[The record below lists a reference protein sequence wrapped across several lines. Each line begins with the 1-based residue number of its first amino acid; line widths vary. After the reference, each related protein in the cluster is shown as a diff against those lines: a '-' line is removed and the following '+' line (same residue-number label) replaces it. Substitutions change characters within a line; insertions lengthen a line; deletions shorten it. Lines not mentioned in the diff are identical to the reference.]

1 MKTNFLLSVAFLL
14 TLIFCSM
21 ACQVKKANPAPL
33 KDYLHEPKADFEQR
47 MEWWQEARFGMFIHW
62 GLYSIPAGEWNGET
76 NHAEWI
82 RTTAQIPLET
92 YDTLVRHFNPVKFNA
107 NAWVK
112 MAKDAGMKY
121 IVITSKHHDG
131 FCLFDS
137 EETDFDVM
145 STPFQKD
152 ILKEL
157 AYACEQE
164 NIRLCFYHSI
174 MDWHHPDY
182 LPRRNWETER
192 TTGGADFNRYIQHLK
207 AQLKELT
214 TNYGD
219 IGVLWFD
226 GEWEDTWT
234 HEMGLDLYN
243 YVRNLKPNIIINN
256 RVDKGRGGMEGMT
269 SEGFAGDFGTPE
281 QEIPATGLPGV
292 DWESCMTMNDHW
304 GYNKFDKNFKS
315 SADLI
320 KKLVDIAS
328 KGGNFLL
335 NIGPTAEGLFPQ
347 ESIDRLH
354 DTGQWMKL
362 NGESIFGTD
371 ASPFAHLDWGRC
383 TKKEVGEDTYLY
395 LHVFDRPA
403 DGKLVLQGVANEP
416 AGAQF
421 LAYPD
426 VKLLPVQ
433 RHEDALVVEL
443 PPTLPD
449 PVNTVVILVLK
460 GKPEIHAAPV
470 TTVPHDI
477 FVHKLVVPLLAET
490 NADELHYTTTGT
502 MPTAKS
508 TLYNKAIP
516 IYETTTITARIFRG
530 ERPLSG
536 VFQKTFTKVKPA
548 PGQELAAA
556 APGLRFLY
564 FEGDWDR
571 LPDFSFMKPVKTGVV
586 TGFDRS
592 PMNEEGEHYGFEFR
606 GFVRI
611 PEDEVY
617 TFFTESD
624 DGSRLWIDQSL
635 VVDNDGLHGMRVAS
649 GVVALGTGLHEIWV
663 HYFEKTGGDDLKVF
677 RQTANGG
684 KMEIPPET
692 LFHIPEK

>member
-1 MKTNFLLSVAFLL
+1 MKPNFFYSLATLLI
-14 TLIFCSM
+14 LIFCSM
-21 ACQVKKANPAPL
+21 ACQIKKAGPSPL
-33 KDYLHEPKADFEQR
+33 NEYLNESRADFEQR
-47 MEWWQEARFGMFIHW
+47 MAWWQEARFGMFIHW

-92 YDTLVRHFNPVKFNA
+92 YDTLTKHFNPVKFNA
-107 NAWVK
+107 DDWVK

-137 EETDFDVM
+137 KETEFDIM
-145 STPFQKD
+145 STPYQKD

-157 AYACEQE
+157 AIACKKE

-192 TTGGADFNRYIQHLK
+192 SAEGADYNRYVQHLK

-226 GEWEDTWT
+226 GEWEETWT

-256 RVDKGRGGMEGMT
+256 RVDKGRSGMAGMT

-281 QEIPATGLPGV
+281 QEIPATGLPGLN
-292 DWESCMTMNDHW
+292 WESCMTMNDNW
-304 GYNKFDKNFKS
+304 GDNKADKNFKS
-315 SADLI
+315 SKELI
-320 KKLVDIAS
+320 QKLVDIAS

-347 ESIDRLH
+347 ESMNRLH
-354 DTGQWMKL
+354 ETGQWMKR
-362 NGESIFGTD
+362 NGESIYGTS
-371 ASPFAHLDWGRC
+371 ASPFANLAWGRC
-383 TKKEVGEDTYLY
+383 TQKRVGENTCLY

-403 DGKLVLQGVANEP
+403 NGELVLHGVANEP
-416 AGAQF
+416 VGAQF
-421 LAYPD
+421 LAYPN
-426 VKLLPVQ
+426 VNLIPVH
-433 RHEDALVVEL
+433 RSEDALVLKLL
-443 PPTLPD
+443 PSLPD
-449 PVNTVVILVLK
+449 SVNTVIVLVLK
-460 GKPEIHAAPV
+460 GNADIHATPF
-470 TTVPHDI
+470 TTMPHNI
-477 FVHKLVVPLLAET
+477 FVHKLTVPLLTET
-490 NADELHYTTTGT
+490 NTDEIRYTTTGT
-502 MPTAKS
+502 VPTAKS
-508 TLYNKAIP
+508 KLYTGAIP
-516 IYETTTITARIFRG
+516 IYETTAISARAFRG
-530 ERPLSG
+530 ERPVSG
-536 VFQKTFTKVKPA
+536 VFKKTFSKVAPA

-556 APGLRFLY
+556 AAGLQYLY
-564 FEGDWDR
+564 FEGDWDK
-571 LPDFSFMKPVKTGVV
+571 LPDFSLLKPVKTGVAK
-586 TGFDRS
+586 GFDRS
-592 PMNEEGEHYGFEFR
+592 AMNAEGEHCGFEFR

-611 PEDEVY
+611 PEDEAY

-635 VVDNDGLHGMRVAS
+635 VVDNDGLHGMQEAS
-649 GVVALGTGLHEIWV
+649 GVVALGSGMHEIWV
-663 HYFEKTGGDDLKVF
+663 HYFEKTGGDGLKVSWE
-677 RQTANGG
+677 TANGG
-684 KMEIPPET
+684 KKEIPEEA
-692 LFHIPEK
+692 LFHIPPR